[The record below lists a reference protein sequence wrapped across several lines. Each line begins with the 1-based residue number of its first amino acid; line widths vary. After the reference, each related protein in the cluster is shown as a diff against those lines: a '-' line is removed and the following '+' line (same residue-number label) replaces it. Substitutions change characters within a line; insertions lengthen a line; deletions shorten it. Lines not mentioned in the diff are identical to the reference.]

1 MSNPILSIITI
12 NRNNA
17 EGLRETINSVL
28 KQKNVNQEDV
38 EYIIIDGASVDNSVD
53 VIKSFEDTPSLPL
66 KISKWISEP
75 DSGIY
80 NAMNKGIK
88 MATGDYLHMLNS
100 GDFYEPNVLQNI
112 ISNLK
117 EKPDILL
124 CGVNIL
130 YDNIINYV
138 EIKYP
143 SFLSKATMNH
153 QGLFYRRDFH
163 KELLY
168 DESYK
173 YAADY
178 DFCIKSFFSKKL
190 KIQTIF
196 SPCVNFI
203 IGGVGF
209 SGVSIKEFN
218 SIQVKYGFAKK
229 KKITI
234 KDVIKWFIP
243 SGLLLLKKNIRLLI
257 RKRKQ

>member
-17 EGLRETINSVL
+17 EGLRKTIESVL
-28 KQKNVNQEDV
+28 SQDVSDKTQV
-38 EYIIIDGASVDNSVD
+38 EYIIIDGASTDNSVEI
-53 VIKSFEDTPSLPL
+53 IKSFENNQSNKFQIT
-66 KISKWISEP
+66 KWISEP

-163 KELLY
+163 NELLY

-178 DFCIKSFFSKKL
+178 DFCIQSFFSKKL

-209 SGVSIKEFN
+209 SSISIKEFN
-218 SIQVKYGFAKK
+218 SIQIKYGFAKK